1 MTLSL
6 QNDVTAADDAHLSL
20 DDFSENSTDYEL
32 LSPLPTKKLRP
43 KSDNNEPVFDR
54 FVSLAKRLFEVPIAL
69 VTIVDI
75 DRSWF
80 KTNMGLEGAIEI
92 IQDASLCACKYQKPH
107 ERITLSSCRIST
119 RLLHQK

>member
-6 QNDVTAADDAHLSL
+6 QNSITAADDSQLSL
-20 DDFSENSTDYEL
+20 DGFSENSTDYEL
-32 LSPLPTKKLRP
+32 SSPLPTKKLRP
-43 KSDNNEPVFDR
+43 KCDNNEPVFDR
-54 FVSLAKRLFEVPIAL
+54 FVSLAKRLFGVPIAL

-92 IQDASLCACKYQKPH
+92 IQDASLCACKYQKPNGKIS
-107 ERITLSSCRIST
+107 RSSHRYC
-119 RLLHQK
+119 K

>member
-6 QNDVTAADDAHLSL
+6 QNSITAADDSQLPL

-32 LSPLPTKKLRP
+32 LSPLPTKKLRSM
-43 KSDNNEPVFDR
+43 SDNNEPVFDR
-54 FVSLAKRLFEVPIAL
+54 FVSLAKRLFGVPIAL

-92 IQDASLCACKYQKPH
+92 IQDASLCACKCQKPYG
-107 ERITLSSCRIST
+107 RITQSSHRFS
-119 RLLHQK
+119 RGLP